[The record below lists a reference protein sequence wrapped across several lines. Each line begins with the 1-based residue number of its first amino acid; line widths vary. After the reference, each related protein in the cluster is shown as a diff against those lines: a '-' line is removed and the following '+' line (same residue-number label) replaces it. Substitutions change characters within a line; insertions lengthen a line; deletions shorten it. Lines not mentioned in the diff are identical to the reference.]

1 MINQVLTFFLLFVVH
16 ILSIKSYLR
25 FNLDYKFIFLF
36 LRELFGFQI
45 EKIVSVFYELEL
57 SKKKLHAKINNQI
70 YLQTIFYFF
79 DSRIGFA
86 TINSTKLF
94 LYSGF
99 SLYRGILFIVKY
111 FPNSAKKC

>member
-25 FNLDYKFIFLF
+25 FNLDYKFIFFLF

-70 YLQTIFYFF
+70 YLETIFYFF

-86 TINSTKLF
+86 TINSTKSF

-99 SLYRGILFIVKY
+99 NL
-111 FPNSAKKC
+111 

>member
-1 MINQVLTFFLLFVVH
+1 MN
-16 ILSIKSYLR
+16 SS
-25 FNLDYKFIFLF
+25 FLF

-70 YLQTIFYFF
+70 YLETIFYFF
-79 DSRIGFA
+79 DSRIGFPI
-86 TINSTKLF
+86 INSTKSF

-111 FPNSAKKC
+111 FPNSAKKCWFASCIYKKLNAKKKNSRNYL